1 LKFIGEFVDEL
12 DRKRAQLS
20 RLFGID
26 ENVREE
32 VELLGEELERRWQP
46 LPEPENVYETEF
58 SVDSSSAY
66 RSLSN
71 GLDFLIVR
79 ALMLGTGG
87 YRKPMLRFE
96 AVKGISEYSVASDFE
111 RVMRELL
118 EVEIVLDNI
127 GDVPDGAVVLV
138 DGNLYGRYT
147 HALREIGLTG
157 WHHLPLELLY
167 AMWTLYEECAERG
180 IMLVGVSKFSKT
192 RALTSALLPGRSRD
206 TRFLDVELL
215 YRKKTSETGYTEP
228 LLLGEYGVDPRVKN
242 MYGSPGRMRKRL
254 FGGVPERLHEFTE
267 DVMEKVPSFPA
278 IVMFHIIPRENAQP
292 MRVDIPANLVG
303 LDKKI
308 SDVTPFEFVDWKHAD
323 GVARQVTAAFG
334 GRDVYN
340 ALLYV
345 VDKEVRLSA
354 KAVDTV
360 YKSVL
365 GMELGVPIEYDR
377 STRRFTY

>member
-12 DRKRAQLS
+12 DRKRDQLS
-20 RLFGID
+20 RLFGLD
-26 ENVREE
+26 EKVREE
-32 VELLGEELERRWQP
+32 VELLGAELERRWRP
-46 LPEPENVYETEF
+46 LPEPKTVYEPEF

-87 YRKPMLRFE
+87 YRRPMLRFE

-118 EVEIVLDNI
+118 EIEIVLDNI
-127 GDVPDGAVVLV
+127 GDVPDGGVVLI

-147 HALREIGLTG
+147 HALKEISLAG

-180 IMLVGVSKFSKT
+180 IMVVGVSKFSKT
-192 RALTSALLPGRSRD
+192 RALTRALLPGRGRD

-215 YRKKTSETGYTEP
+215 YRKKTGETGYTEP
-228 LLLGEYGVDPRVKN
+228 LLLGEYGVGPRVKN
-242 MYGSPGRMRKRL
+242 LYGSPGSIRKRL
-254 FGGVPERLHEFTE
+254 FGGVPERLHGFAE
-267 DVMEKVPSFPA
+267 DVLEKVPSFPA

-292 MRVDIPANLVG
+292 MRVDIPASLIG

-308 SDVTPFEFVDWKHAD
+308 SDVSPFEFVDWRHTD
-323 GVARQVTAAFG
+323 GAARQMAAAFG

-340 ALLYV
+340 ALLYI

-360 YKSVL
+360 YRSVL
-365 GMELGVPIEYDR
+365 GSELGVPIEYDR

>member
-1 LKFIGEFVDEL
+1 MKEE
-12 DRKRAQLS
+12 
-20 RLFGID
+20 ID
-26 ENVREE
+26 I
-32 VELLGEELERRWQP
+32 LGAELERRWHP
-46 LPEPENVYETEF
+46 LPGPKAVYEKEF

-87 YRKPMLRFE
+87 YRRPMLRFE

-111 RVMRELL
+111 RALRELI
-118 EVEIVLDNI
+118 EVRIVLENI
-127 GDVPDGAVVLV
+127 GDVPEGSMVLI

-147 HALREIGLTG
+147 HALHELGLEG
-157 WHHLPLELLY
+157 WFHLPLELLD
-167 AMWTLYEECAERG
+167 AMWMLYEDCVERD
-180 IMLVGVSKFSKT
+180 ITLVGISKFSKT
-192 RALTSALLPGRSRD
+192 RALTSALLPGRDQRA
-206 TRFLDVELL
+206 RFLDVELL
-215 YRKKTSETGYTEP
+215 YRRKTGETGYTEP
-228 LLLGEYGVDPRVKN
+228 LLLGEYGVDPRVKSL
-242 MYGSPGRMRKRL
+242 YGSPGKMRESL
-254 FGGVPERLHEFTE
+254 FGRVPESLHGSAEE
-267 DVMEKVPSFPA
+267 VLERVPSFPA
-278 IVMFHIIPRENAQP
+278 IVMFHVISRENAQP
-292 MRVDIPANLVG
+292 MRVDVPSRCLG

-308 SDVTPFEFVDWKHAD
+308 SDVTPYQFIEARHVDS
-323 GVARQVTAAFG
+323 VVRQITEAFG

-354 KAVDTV
+354 RAVDTV

-365 GMELGVPIEYDR
+365 GRELGVSIEYDR

>member
-12 DRKRAQLS
+12 DRKKDQLS
-20 RLFGID
+20 RLFGLD
-26 ENVREE
+26 EKVREE
-32 VELLGEELERRWQP
+32 VELLGAELERRWRP
-46 LPEPENVYETEF
+46 LPEPRVVYESEF

-87 YRKPMLRFE
+87 YRRPLLRFE

-118 EVEIVLDNI
+118 EVKIALDNI
-127 GDVPDGAVVLV
+127 GDVPDGSVVLI

-147 HALREIGLTG
+147 HALREIGLAG
-157 WHHLPLELLY
+157 WHHLPLELLH
-167 AMWTLYEECAERG
+167 AMWTLYEECAKRG

-206 TRFLDVELL
+206 TGFLDVELL
-215 YRKKTSETGYTEP
+215 YKKKTGETGCTEP

-242 MYGSPGRMRKRL
+242 MYGSPDRIRERL
-254 FGGVPERLHEFTE
+254 FVGVPERLHGFAEE
-267 DVMEKVPSFPA
+267 VLEKVPSFPA
-278 IVMFHIIPRENAQP
+278 VMMFHIIPRENAQP
-292 MRVDIPANLVG
+292 MRVDVPASLIG

-308 SDVTPFEFVDWKHAD
+308 SDVDPFEFVDWRHAD
-323 GVARQVTAAFG
+323 GVARQMTAAFG

-340 ALLYV
+340 ALLYI

-360 YKSVL
+360 YRSVL
-365 GMELGVPIEYDR
+365 GRELGVPIEYDR

>member
-12 DRKRAQLS
+12 DRKRDQLS
-20 RLFGID
+20 RLFGLD
-26 ENVREE
+26 EKVQEE
-32 VELLGEELERRWQP
+32 VELLGAELERRWRL
-46 LPEPENVYETEF
+46 LPEPKNVYETEF

-87 YRKPMLRFE
+87 YRRPLLRFE

-118 EVEIVLDNI
+118 EVQIVLDNI
-127 GDVPDGAVVLV
+127 EDIPDDSMVLI

-147 HALREIGLTG
+147 HALREIGLAG

-192 RALTSALLPGRSRD
+192 RALTSALLPDRSRE

-215 YRKKTSETGYTEP
+215 YRKKTGETGYTEP
-228 LLLGEYGVDPRVKN
+228 LMLGEYGVDPRVKN
-242 MYGSPGRMRKRL
+242 TYGASGRMRERL
-254 FGGVPERLHEFTE
+254 FRGVPERLYGFAEE
-267 DVMEKVPSFPA
+267 VLEKVPSFPA

-292 MRVDIPANLVG
+292 MRVDVPASLIG

-308 SDVTPFEFVDWKHAD
+308 SDVSPFEFVDWRHAE
-323 GVARQVTAAFG
+323 GVARQMAAAFG

-340 ALLYV
+340 ALLYI

-365 GMELGVPIEYDR
+365 GSELGVHIEYDR

>member
-1 LKFIGEFVDEL
+1 
-12 DRKRAQLS
+12 
-20 RLFGID
+20 
-26 ENVREE
+26 
-32 VELLGEELERRWQP
+32 
-46 LPEPENVYETEF
+46 
-58 SVDSSSAY
+58 
-66 RSLSN
+66 
-71 GLDFLIVR
+71 
-79 ALMLGTGG
+79 MLGTGS

-118 EVEIVLDNI
+118 EVKIVLDNL
-127 GDVPDGAVVLV
+127 GDVPSGSVVLI

-147 HALREIGLTG
+147 HALREIGLAG
-157 WHHLPLELLY
+157 WHHLPLKLLY
-167 AMWTLYEECAERG
+167 AMWTLYEECAERD

-192 RALTSALLPGRSRD
+192 RALTSALLPGRGRD

-215 YRKKTSETGYTEP
+215 YRKKTGETGYTEP

-242 MYGSPGRMRKRL
+242 MYGSPGRIRKRL
-254 FGGVPERLHEFTE
+254 FRGVPERLHGFAE
-267 DVMEKVPSFPA
+267 DVLEKVPSFPA

-292 MRVDIPANLVG
+292 MRVDIPARLIG

-308 SDVTPFEFVDWKHAD
+308 SDVNPFEFVDWRHVD
-323 GVARQVTAAFG
+323 GVARQVAAAFG

-340 ALLYV
+340 ALLYI

-365 GMELGVPIEYDR
+365 GRELGVPIEYDR

>member
-12 DRKRAQLS
+12 DRQKDQLS
-20 RLFGID
+20 RLFGLD
-26 ENVREE
+26 EEVREE
-32 VELLGEELERRWQP
+32 VELLGAELERRWRP
-46 LPEPENVYETEF
+46 LPEPRVVYESEY

-79 ALMLGTGG
+79 SLMLGTGG

-96 AVKGISEYSVASDFE
+96 AVKGISEYSVATDFE

-118 EVEIVLDNI
+118 EVRIVLENI
-127 GDVPDGAVVLV
+127 GDVPDGSVVLV

-147 HALREIGLTG
+147 HALREISLTG
-157 WHHLPLELLY
+157 WQHLPLELLY
-167 AMWTLYEECAERG
+167 AMWSLYEECIERS

-192 RALTSALLPGRSRD
+192 SAFTSALLPSRD
-206 TRFLDVELL
+206 HNTRFLDVELL
-215 YRKKTSETGYTEP
+215 YRKKTGETGYTEP

-242 MYGSPGRMRKRL
+242 MYGSPDRMRERL
-254 FGGVPERLHEFTE
+254 FGGVPERLHGFAEE
-267 DVMEKVPSFPA
+267 VLEKVPSFPA
-278 IVMFHIIPRENAQP
+278 IVMFHIIPRANAQP
-292 MRVDIPANLVG
+292 MRVDIPSCLIG

-308 SDVTPFEFVDWKHAD
+308 SDVSPFEFVDWGYAD
-323 GVARQVTAAFG
+323 GVARQMAADFG

-340 ALLYV
+340 ALLYI

-365 GMELGVPIEYDR
+365 GRELGVHIEYDR

>member
-1 LKFIGEFVDEL
+1 MKFIGEFVDEL
-12 DRKRAQLS
+12 NRKRDQLS
-20 RLFGID
+20 SLFGLD
-26 ENVREE
+26 EEVREE
-32 VELLGEELERRWQP
+32 VELLGAELERRWSP
-46 LPEPENVYETEF
+46 LPEPKTVYEPEF

-87 YRKPMLRFE
+87 YRRPMLRFE

-118 EVEIVLDNI
+118 EIEIVLENI
-127 GDVPDGAVVLV
+127 GDVPDGGVVLI

-180 IMLVGVSKFSKT
+180 VMLVGVSKFSKT
-192 RALTSALLPGRSRD
+192 RALTRALLPGRGLD

-215 YRKKTSETGYTEP
+215 YRKKTGETGYTEP

-242 MYGSPGRMRKRL
+242 MYGSPASIRKRL
-254 FGGVPERLHEFTE
+254 FGGVPERLHGFAE
-267 DVMEKVPSFPA
+267 DVLEKIPSFPA

-292 MRVDIPANLVG
+292 MRVDIPACLIG

-308 SDVTPFEFVDWKHAD
+308 SDVAPFEFVDWRHAD
-323 GVARQVTAAFG
+323 GAARQITAAFG

-340 ALLYV
+340 ALLYI

-360 YKSVL
+360 YRSVL
-365 GMELGVPIEYDR
+365 GSELGVPIEYDR

>member
-12 DRKRAQLS
+12 DRKRDQLS
-20 RLFGID
+20 RLFGLD
-26 ENVREE
+26 EKVRED
-32 VELLGEELERRWQP
+32 VELLGAELERRWRH
-46 LPEPENVYETEF
+46 LPEPKTVYEPEF

-79 ALMLGTGG
+79 ALMIGTGG
-87 YRKPMLRFE
+87 YRKPLLRFE
-96 AVKGISEYSVASDFE
+96 AVKGISEYTVASDFE

-127 GDVPDGAVVLV
+127 GDVPDGSVVLI

-147 HALREIGLTG
+147 HALREIGLAG
-157 WHHLPLELLY
+157 WHHLPLKLLY

-180 IMLVGVSKFSKT
+180 IMVVGVSKFSKT
-192 RALTSALLPGRSRD
+192 RALTRALLPGSGAD

-215 YRKKTSETGYTEP
+215 YRRKTGETGYTEP
-228 LLLGEYGVDPRVKN
+228 LLLGEYGVDPRVKD
-242 MYGSPGRMRKRL
+242 MYGSPGRIRKRL
-254 FGGVPERLHEFTE
+254 FRGVPERLHGFAE
-267 DVMEKVPSFPA
+267 DVLEKVPSFPA
-278 IVMFHIIPRENAQP
+278 IVMFHVIPRENAQP
-292 MRVDIPANLVG
+292 MRVDIPASLIG

-308 SDVTPFEFVDWKHAD
+308 SDVTPFEFVDWRYAD
-323 GVARQVTAAFG
+323 GVSRQVTAAFG

-340 ALLYV
+340 ALLYI

-365 GMELGVPIEYDR
+365 GREMGVPIEYDR

>member
-12 DRKRAQLS
+12 NRKRDQLS
-20 RLFGID
+20 SLFGLD
-26 ENVREE
+26 EEVREE
-32 VELLGEELERRWQP
+32 VELLGAELERRWRP
-46 LPEPENVYETEF
+46 LPEPKTVYDPEY

-87 YRKPMLRFE
+87 YRRPMLRFE

-118 EVEIVLDNI
+118 EIEIVLDNI
-127 GDVPDGAVVLV
+127 RDVPDGGVVLI
-138 DGNLYGRYT
+138 DGNLYGRLT
-147 HALREIGLTG
+147 HALREIGLAG

-180 IMLVGVSKFSKT
+180 IMVVGVSKFSKT
-192 RALTSALLPGRSRD
+192 RALTRALLPGRGRD

-215 YRKKTSETGYTEP
+215 YRKKTGETGYTEP

-242 MYGSPGRMRKRL
+242 MYGSPASIRKSL
-254 FGGVPERLHEFTE
+254 FGGVPERLHGFAEE
-267 DVMEKVPSFPA
+267 VLEKVPSFPA

-292 MRVDIPANLVG
+292 MRVDIPASLIG

-308 SDVTPFEFVDWKHAD
+308 SDVNPFEFVDWRHAD
-323 GVARQVTAAFG
+323 GAARQITAAFG

-340 ALLYV
+340 ALLYI

-360 YKSVL
+360 YRSVL
-365 GMELGVPIEYDR
+365 GRELGVPIEYDR

>member
-1 LKFIGEFVDEL
+1 MKFIGEFVTELEQKRDEL
-12 DRKRAQLS
+12 NQ
-20 RLFGID
+20 LFGLDERMKEEID
-26 ENVREE
+26 I
-32 VELLGEELERRWQP
+32 LGAELERHWYP
-46 LPEPENVYETEF
+46 LPGPKAVYEKEF

-87 YRKPMLRFE
+87 YRRPMLRFE

-111 RVMRELL
+111 RALRELI
-118 EVEIVLDNI
+118 EVRIVLETI
-127 GDVPDGAVVLV
+127 GDVPEGSMVLI

-147 HALREIGLTG
+147 HALRELGLEG
-157 WHHLPLELLY
+157 WHHLPLELLD
-167 AMWTLYEECAERG
+167 AMWMLYEECFERG
-180 IMLVGVSKFSKT
+180 ITLVGVSKFSKT
-192 RALTSALLPGRSRD
+192 RALTSALLPGRDQRA
-206 TRFLDVELL
+206 RFLDVELL
-215 YRKKTSETGYTEP
+215 YRRKTGETGYTEP
-228 LLLGEYGVDPRVKN
+228 LLLGEYGVDPRVKSL
-242 MYGSPGRMRKRL
+242 YGSPGKMRESVFRR
-254 FGGVPERLHEFTE
+254 VPERLHGFAEE
-267 DVMEKVPSFPA
+267 VLERVPSFPA
-278 IVMFHIIPRENAQP
+278 IVMFHVISRENAQP
-292 MRVDIPANLVG
+292 MRVDVPSCCLG

-308 SDVTPFEFVDWKHAD
+308 SDATPFQFIEARHVD
-323 GVARQVTAAFG
+323 GVVRQIVEAFG

-354 KAVDTV
+354 RAVDTV

-365 GMELGVPIEYDR
+365 GRELGVPIEYDR

>member
-1 LKFIGEFVDEL
+1 MKFIGEFVDEL
-12 DRKRAQLS
+12 DRKKDQLS
-20 RLFGID
+20 RLFGLD
-26 ENVREE
+26 EKVREE
-32 VELLGEELERRWQP
+32 VELLGAELERRWRP
-46 LPEPENVYETEF
+46 LPEPRVVYESEF

-87 YRKPMLRFE
+87 YRRPLLRFE

-118 EVEIVLDNI
+118 EVKIALDNI
-127 GDVPDGAVVLV
+127 GDVPDGSVVLI

-147 HALREIGLTG
+147 HALREIGLAG
-157 WHHLPLELLY
+157 WHHLPLELLH
-167 AMWTLYEECAERG
+167 AMWTLYEECAKRG

-206 TRFLDVELL
+206 TGFLDVELL
-215 YRKKTSETGYTEP
+215 YKKKTGETGCTEP

-242 MYGSPGRMRKRL
+242 MYGSPDRIRERL
-254 FGGVPERLHEFTE
+254 FGGVPERLHGFAEE
-267 DVMEKVPSFPA
+267 VLEKVPSFPA
-278 IVMFHIIPRENAQP
+278 VMMFHIIPRENAQP
-292 MRVDIPANLVG
+292 MRVDVPASLIG

-308 SDVTPFEFVDWKHAD
+308 SDVDPFEFVDWRHAD
-323 GVARQVTAAFG
+323 GVARQMTAAFG

-340 ALLYV
+340 ALLYI

-360 YKSVL
+360 YRSVL
-365 GMELGVPIEYDR
+365 GRELGVPIEYDR

>member
-1 LKFIGEFVDEL
+1 MKFIGEFVDEL
-12 DRKRAQLS
+12 DRKRDQLS
-20 RLFGID
+20 RLFGLD
-26 ENVREE
+26 EKVQEE
-32 VELLGEELERRWQP
+32 VELLGAELERRWRR
-46 LPEPENVYETEF
+46 LPEPENVYEPEF

-96 AVKGISEYSVASDFE
+96 AVKGISEYTVASDFE

-118 EVEIVLDNI
+118 EIEIVLDNI
-127 GDVPDGAVVLV
+127 GDVPEGGVVLI

-147 HALREIGLTG
+147 HALREIGLAG

-180 IMLVGVSKFSKT
+180 IMVVGVSKFSKT
-192 RALTSALLPGRSRD
+192 RALTRALLPERGRD

-215 YRKKTSETGYTEP
+215 YRRKTGETGYTEP
-228 LLLGEYGVDPRVKN
+228 LLLGEYGVDPRVKDR
-242 MYGSPGRMRKRL
+242 YGSPGSIRKRL
-254 FGGVPERLHEFTE
+254 FGGVPGRLHGFAE
-267 DVMEKVPSFPA
+267 DVLGKVPSFPA
-278 IVMFHIIPRENAQP
+278 IVMFHVIPRENAQP
-292 MRVDIPANLVG
+292 MRVDVPASLVG

-308 SDVTPFEFVDWKHAD
+308 SDVTPFEFVDWRHAD

-340 ALLYV
+340 ALLYI

-365 GMELGVPIEYDR
+365 GREMGVPIEYDR

>member
-1 LKFIGEFVDEL
+1 MKFIGEFVDEL
-12 DRKRAQLS
+12 DRKKAQLT
-20 RLFGID
+20 RLFGLD
-26 ENVREE
+26 EKVQEE
-32 VELLGEELERRWQP
+32 VELLGAELERRWRP
-46 LPEPENVYETEF
+46 LPEPKAVYEPEF

-87 YRKPMLRFE
+87 YRRPLLRFE
-96 AVKGISEYSVASDFE
+96 AIKGISEYSVASDFE
-111 RVMRELL
+111 RVMRELI
-118 EVEIVLDNI
+118 EIKIVLDNI
-127 GDVPDGAVVLV
+127 EDIPDGGVVLI

-147 HALREIGLTG
+147 HALREIGLAG
-157 WHHLPLELLY
+157 WQHLPLELLD
-167 AMWTLYEECAERG
+167 AMWKLYEECAERG

-206 TRFLDVELL
+206 TGFLDVELL
-215 YRKKTSETGYTEP
+215 YRKKTGETGCTEP

-242 MYGSPGRMRKRL
+242 TYGSQDRMRERL
-254 FGGVPERLHEFTE
+254 FRGVPERLHGFAEE
-267 DVMEKVPSFPA
+267 VLEKVPSFPA

-292 MRVDIPANLVG
+292 MRVDIPASLIG

-308 SDVTPFEFVDWKHAD
+308 SDVAPFEFVDWRHAE
-323 GVARQVTAAFG
+323 GVARQMAAAFG

-340 ALLYV
+340 ALLYI

-365 GMELGVPIEYDR
+365 GRELGVHIEYDR